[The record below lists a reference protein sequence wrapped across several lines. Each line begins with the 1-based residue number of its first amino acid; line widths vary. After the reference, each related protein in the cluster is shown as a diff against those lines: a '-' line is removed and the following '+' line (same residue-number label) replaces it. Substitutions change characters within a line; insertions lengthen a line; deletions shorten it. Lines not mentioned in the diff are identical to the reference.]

1 LPSVNG
7 IRYRELAGHEPPF
20 SGSLNRDGDIRLPT
34 ESEKAR
40 GTGPPNIL
48 GRAFVASAPNQ
59 QWIAHFTYIHL
70 DGPGVALCGGSRWS
84 APHFDR
90 TVGIADKA

>member
-48 GRAFVASAPNQ
+48 DRAFVASAPSQ
-59 QWIAHFTYIHL
+59 KWIAHFTYIWTAQGWL
-70 DGPGVALCGGSRWS
+70 YVAAVVGAHPILTGQS
-84 APHFDR
+84 A
-90 TVGIADKA
+90 